1 MSGSCSVLRAR
12 AALVWFFRMVQLW
25 RVVFFFRSCSSS
37 LRVLGCAVCT
47 AVDPLLALRVKRL
60 QQKNLIVWPSA
71 GPLIPFVYHGKC
83 CFFIFESFGIR
94 AWTRFPLRTFEPH
107 KTLNSQSVIEIIVF
121 GIVTTASDRAQG
133 LCCWDK
139 ASFVTH
145 RPWVFR
151 MAQVDSLDV
160 DCPRVMFTA
169 LAKATKLFE
178 PSDYACAEM
187 LATILRDCLW
197 EKAGEHI
204 DSAGEVA
211 ILSTYQSDSA
221 SFLTRSVVRGRVG
234 GQAQKRVGMCSS
246 EMLLERGFLLK
257 RKVSGEARCS
267 ILLHEPRILSE
278 GKTIGICSR
287 PRASSSS
294 WCARGGTGAFASNT
308 ARLTAPF

>member
-1 MSGSCSVLRAR
+1 
-12 AALVWFFRMVQLW
+12 MVS
-25 RVVFFFRSCSSS
+25 VVFF
-37 LRVLGCAVCT
+37 
-47 AVDPLLALRVKRL
+47 
-60 QQKNLIVWPSA
+60 N
-71 GPLIPFVYHGKC
+71 
-83 CFFIFESFGIR
+83 FESFGIR
-94 AWTRFPLRTFEPH
+94 AWTRSPLRTFELN

-121 GIVTTASDRAQG
+121 SIVTIASHTAQG

-160 DCPRVMFTA
+160 DCLRVMYMA

-187 LATILRDCLW
+187 LATILRDCLR

-221 SFLTRSVVRGRVG
+221 SFLTRSVVRGRIS

-246 EMLLERGFLLK
+246 EVLLERGFLLK

-267 ILLHEPRILSE
+267 FF
-278 GKTIGICSR
+278 G
-287 PRASSSS
+287 PRAAHLV
-294 WCARGGTGAFASNT
+294 CGENPLEYVLGRVRVLQVGALAGAQEHLHPT
-308 ARLTAPF
+308 LRV